1 MVLLC
6 RSRNKILVEYA
17 LRHLK
22 SPVGVA
28 EWETSIVD
36 ALPRELQASLPT
48 VDEIEAELASQQG
61 N

>member
-1 MVLLC
+1 
-6 RSRNKILVEYA
+6 
-17 LRHLK
+17 
-22 SPVGVA
+22 VGVA